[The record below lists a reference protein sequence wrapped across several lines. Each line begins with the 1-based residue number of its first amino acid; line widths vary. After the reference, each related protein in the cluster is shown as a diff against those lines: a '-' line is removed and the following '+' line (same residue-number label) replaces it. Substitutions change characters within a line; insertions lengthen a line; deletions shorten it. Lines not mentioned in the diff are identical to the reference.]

1 MLIPSNDFGD
11 QLKRLFLRKYPE
23 VPFNVKNF
31 QIKFN
36 KFYGYKKTI
45 SYETARLWLN
55 NLATPNSRNLHA
67 LSVWLDAI
75 KPNNNHHILSD
86 DFNFIVCCL
95 NNIKLL
101 DEVSRQ
107 HLLSYMTYLIQ
118 TQRRT
123 NIS

>member
-23 VPFNVKNF
+23 VPLNVKNF

-55 NLATPNSRNLHA
+55 NLATPNSINLHA

-75 KPNNNHHILSD
+75 EPNNNHHILSD